1 MRNKKVAPGGMID
14 TIYTEYELS
23 LKPGDKIFLYTDGIT
38 EASDTNGRMFG
49 TDRLID
55 ALLRI

>member
-1 MRNKKVAPGGMID
+1 MID
-14 TIYTEYELS
+14 TVYTEYELS

-38 EASDTNGRMFG
+38 EASDPEGRMFG